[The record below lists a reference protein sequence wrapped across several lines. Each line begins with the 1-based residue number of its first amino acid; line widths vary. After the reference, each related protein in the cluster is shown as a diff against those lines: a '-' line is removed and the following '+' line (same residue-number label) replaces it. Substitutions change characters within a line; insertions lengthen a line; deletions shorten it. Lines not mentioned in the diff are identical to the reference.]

1 MGVFEQRYWQRVSW
15 QGPLSPSCRPRCSPC
30 PPGQGLQAEQ
40 SSLPPYIFYPPLCRG
55 WQALPL
61 LPGSAPKQQ
70 ISPSVAPRQ
79 YSLVM
84 PSSAPDKTPARPK
97 HSLRPPDRVAC
108 NTNIL
113 PKGGRWIQMFHFSC
127 IWQMFCLSVS
137 FLVCIFH
144 FQTFRPCALHAV
156 FYFCFFITL
165 CVRPH
170 PRVHFGAPARSR
182 LYIRV
187 VIRWALYG
195 STQNPFWI
203 TFSHFVKTQP
213 LHCRK

>member
-1 MGVFEQRYWQRVSW
+1 MSW
-15 QGPLSPSCRPRCSPC
+15 QGLLSPSCHPCCSPC

-40 SSLPPYIFYPPLCRG
+40 YSLPLYIFHPPLCCG

-61 LPGSAPKQQ
+61 LPGSASTRQ

-97 HSLRPPDRVAC
+97 HTLRPPDRVAC

-113 PKGGRWIQMFHFSC
+113 PEGGRWIQTFHFSC

-137 FLVCIFH
+137 FLVCVLH
-144 FQTFRPCALHAV
+144 FQTFRPICLSCGV
-156 FYFCFFITL
+156 LFFFSYITL
-165 CVRPH
+165 LV
-170 PRVHFGAPARSR
+170 
-182 LYIRV
+182 
-187 VIRWALYG
+187 
-195 STQNPFWI
+195 
-203 TFSHFVKTQP
+203 
-213 LHCRK
+213 